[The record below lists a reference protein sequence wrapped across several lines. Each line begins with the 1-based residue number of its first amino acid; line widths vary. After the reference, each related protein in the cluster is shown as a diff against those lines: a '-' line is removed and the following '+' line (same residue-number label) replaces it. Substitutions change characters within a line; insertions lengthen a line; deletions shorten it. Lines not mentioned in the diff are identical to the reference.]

1 MIATGTSMR
10 IFRDARAAQTIG
22 NSFAGCV
29 NPVGTSS
36 GMTDGANGGVPAIA
50 LASPGQA
57 QPCQG
62 QTIVYKFRTI
72 PRIDVCRPREYS
84 PKPMEMSRRVR
95 PPVRSH
101 GPVRAVL
108 RWAVRLLWPAH
119 RFGFGFILGKRASRG
134 SMTGTIVASGT
145 NTFNFTGTIVTDVVA
160 TAGTYHIAVF
170 GAQGGTGYSTHPG
183 GLGADIEGDVVLT
196 QGETIEI
203 VVGGAGTSGTSSSAG
218 GGGGGSFV
226 LAINNGT
233 IVPLVIAGGGGGGS
247 EPKYCR
253 QRLGVGDDGCVPRGS
268 VWVVGGRRRGD
279 QWERRGGCNFL
290 FLGRRGPSWRWH
302 WSSPRT

>member
-1 MIATGTSMR
+1 
-10 IFRDARAAQTIG
+10 
-22 NSFAGCV
+22 
-29 NPVGTSS
+29 
-36 GMTDGANGGVPAIA
+36 
-50 LASPGQA
+50 
-57 QPCQG
+57 
-62 QTIVYKFRTI
+62 
-72 PRIDVCRPREYS
+72 
-84 PKPMEMSRRVR
+84 
-95 PPVRSH
+95 
-101 GPVRAVL
+101 
-108 RWAVRLLWPAH
+108 
-119 RFGFGFILGKRASRG
+119 
-134 SMTGTIVASGT
+134 MTGTIVATGT

-233 IVPLVIAGGGGGGS
+233 IVPLVIAGGGGGGR
-247 EPKYCR
+247 ERKC
-253 QRLGVGDDGCVPRGS
+253 QRRRGVGDDDGYVHRATER
-268 VWVVGGRRRGD
+268 RRRGN
-279 QWERRGGCNFL
+279 QRGRRGGCNFL